1 VGGKVDLAKG
11 PFTDQAPE
19 TVVAHRLEVLV
30 GKLAAKVSVS
40 VILVQRRSE
49 GAGQS
54 RVGEDMESERKTS
67 KDVLQ
72 EFLV

>member
-1 VGGKVDLAKG
+1 MGGKVDLAKG
-11 PFTDQAPE
+11 TFTNQAPE

-30 GKLAAKVSVS
+30 GKLAANVSVS
-40 VILVQRRSE
+40 MVLVWKRSE
-49 GAGQS
+49 EEGVGWS
-54 RVGEDMESERKTS
+54 RVRERKIS